1 LELGRQRLEVHS
13 DRVFNSLVGGFH
25 VLAYRSFLFQGKRFG
40 RAEAYVGAE
49 ERELVVFAQLVY
61 VDLANNCFSPIV
73 YTVGLG
79 EYLLGVAF
87 PRIKNSVKKYPPRVR
102 ITYYDLWREKRF
114 ELGTCY
120 CLGFLK
126 SPIQ

>member
-1 LELGRQRLEVHS
+1 MAKLLFGLPLAVADPEPLDEV
-13 DRVFNSLVGGFH
+13 
-25 VLAYRSFLFQGKRFG
+25 
-40 RAEAYVGAE
+40 
-49 ERELVVFAQLVY
+49 
-61 VDLANNCFSPIV
+61 V
-73 YTVGLG
+73 YTVGVG
-79 EYLLGVAF
+79 EYLLGVVF
-87 PRIKNSVKKYPPRVR
+87 SRIKNSVKKYPPRVR

>member
-1 LELGRQRLEVHS
+1 MGV
-13 DRVFNSLVGGFH
+13 
-25 VLAYRSFLFQGKRFG
+25 
-40 RAEAYVGAE
+40 
-49 ERELVVFAQLVY
+49 
-61 VDLANNCFSPIV
+61 
-73 YTVGLG
+73 G
-79 EYLLGVAF
+79 EYLLGVVF
-87 PRIKNSVKKYPPRVR
+87 SRIKNSVKKYPPRVR